1 LAFIVLADAA
11 MAQQQASGGS
21 TSPMRQLF
29 ALKSSDGR
37 SHEIEAIA
45 LGRSGK
51 MDVLYVVELNSEP
64 GRGKDGCYLLWK
76 LDLTGKVLHKE
87 IITKTP
93 NGEPP
98 RVTII
103 PLPAPQG
110 GAVIVGLFGDQWW
123 SMRQVDDAGKITEPT
138 DLIRGEG
145 RTPVVL
151 PRAKG
156 LLLVGSDGR
165 EGKVWQ
171 IGLDGNVQWE
181 RTYWHE
187 FVAERK
193 PVSRSFY
200 DIALTDDKGGF
211 VVAGEIGELYKM
223 GLGRATVWLVRCDPA
238 GNVVCETTFPDL
250 EKAFVPPEPLM
261 CAIGRDKFVVMHSGW
276 ATSEAHD
283 VAFESRV
290 RLVDLQLQK
299 QWEKKVDIY
308 GLAIG
313 SLPSCRG
320 FVVAGLRVRESGTQ
334 PRGEYRFLQYNAN
347 GQIVSSAS
355 SAPLTRAGLL
365 HVTCGESFA
374 YVTGATEGGFD
385 PLEVHEASIWEIP
398 LKK

>member
-1 LAFIVLADAA
+1 

-21 TSPMRQLF
+21 TSPMRQLL

-37 SHEIEAIA
+37 SHEIQAIA

-98 RVTII
+98 RVTIV

-110 GAVIVGLFGDQWW
+110 GAVIVGQFGDQWW

-138 DLIRGEG
+138 DPIWGGL
-145 RTPVVL
+145 TPVL
-151 PRAKG
+151 LLNTKG
-156 LLLVGSDGR
+156 LLLVGSKGR
-165 EGKVWQ
+165 EGKVWK
-171 IGLDGNVQWE
+171 IDLDGNVQWQK
-181 RTYWHE
+181 TYTHE
-187 FVAERK
+187 FVAKRK
-193 PVSRSFY
+193 PVDRSFY

-223 GLGRATVWLVRCDPA
+223 GLGRPVVWLLRCDPA

-250 EKAFVPPEPLM
+250 EKAFVSPEPLM
-261 CAIGRDKFVVMHSGW
+261 CAIGREEFVVMSSGW
-276 ATSEAHD
+276 ATSEVTG

-313 SLPSCRG
+313 SIPSCRG
-320 FVVAGLRVRESGTQ
+320 FVVAGFRFGKSGAE
-334 PRGEYRFLQYNAN
+334 PRGEYGFLQYNAN

-355 SAPLTRAGLL
+355 SAPLTSASCL
-365 HVTCGESFA
+365 HVTCGETFA
-374 YVTGATEGGFD
+374 YLTGATKGGCD
-385 PLEVHEASIWEIP
+385 PLEVHAASIWEIP